1 MPRAPGAPISR
12 TLCLLA
18 GAALLADSLFLLA
31 QRVFSFGVA
40 LPLAIGGALLFF
52 GLRWRTVDA
61 WLDASRSRRRM
72 WRWGW
77 AGFWLWIASVAL
89 FWMLLAQW
97 TTGQHAL
104 PSQPAAAIVVLG
116 SGTPAGKVSPVL
128 AARLDLA
135 YERALA
141 SPGAVVV
148 ASGGVNF
155 NQARSEAAVM
165 GDYLRSKGMPPTRI
179 VQEEQSIS
187 TAHNLLLSR
196 RLLEERG
203 IVVAR
208 DPVELV
214 TSDFHTLRARWIA
227 QRAGYAQPRMVGAP
241 TPLYVRYNA
250 WLREY
255 FAVISGFLLGEY

>member
-1 MPRAPGAPISR
+1 
-12 TLCLLA
+12 
-18 GAALLADSLFLLA
+18 LLADAVFLLA

-40 LPLAIGGALLFF
+40 LPLAIGCVLLFF
-52 GLRWRTVDA
+52 GLRWHVVHEWR
-61 WLDASRSRRRM
+61 DASPGRARL

-77 AGFWLWIASVAL
+77 AAFWLWTASVAL
-89 FWMLLAQW
+89 FWILLAQW
-97 TTGQHAL
+97 TIGRHAQ
-104 PSQPAAAIVVLG
+104 PSDPAAAIVVLG
-116 SGTPAGKVSPVL
+116 SGTPGGKVSPVL

-141 SPGAVVV
+141 SPGAVVIV
-148 ASGGVNF
+148 SGGMNF

-165 GDYLRSKGMPPTRI
+165 GDYLRSKGLAPERI
-179 VQEEQSIS
+179 VQEEQSTS

-196 RLLEERG
+196 RLLEQRG
-203 IVVAR
+203 IFVAR
-208 DPVELV
+208 DSVEVV

-227 QRAGYAQPRMVGAP
+227 ERAGFVRPRMVGAP

-255 FAVISGFLLGEY
+255 FAIISGFLLGEF